1 VVAPLV
7 ASPPPNPLP
16 QGEGEN
22 VLTGCSPSPCGRG
35 LGGGAAF
42 ILAAL
47 FTLQTPRAAAA
58 DANALWQIVGERCV
72 PDEKQHDSPKPCEQ
86 VDLAGGY
93 AVLKDIVGKTQYLL
107 IPTTRVSGI
116 ESPAILAPNAP
127 NYWEDAWQAR
137 RYVEDRAGHPLPRD
151 AIGLAINSV
160 SGRTQNQ
167 LHIHIDCMR
176 LDVVAALR
184 EHASAIGTQWSDFPV
199 PLAGHHYLAM
209 RLEQSDLG
217 RINPFDLLADGIQGA
232 RADMGHYTLVL
243 VGATSGF
250 VLLAGHAAPATGNW
264 GAGEQLQDHSCVA
277 ASFAAR

>member
-1 VVAPLV
+1 MMAG
-7 ASPPPNPLP
+7 P
-16 QGEGEN
+16 QMH
-22 VLTGCSPSPCGRG
+22 CYRPKSSPSPCGRG
-35 LGGGAAF
+35 SGGGIVGAF
-42 ILAAL
+42 VLAAL
-47 FTLQTPRAAAA
+47 FNLITPRAAAA
-58 DANALWQIVGERCV
+58 DANALWQIVGEQCV
-72 PDEKQHDSPKPCEQ
+72 PDEKQYDSPKPCER

-137 RYVEDRAGHPLPRD
+137 RYVEDRAGHPLPRNV
-151 AIGLAINSV
+151 IGLAINSI

-184 EHASAIGTQWSDFPV
+184 DHASAIGTQWSKFPV
-199 PLAGHHYLAM
+199 PLAGHHYMAM

-217 RINPFDLLADGIQGA
+217 RINPFDLLADGIPSA

-243 VGATSGF
+243 VGAKSGF
-250 VLLAGHAAPATGNW
+250 VLLAGHATPATGNW

-277 ASFAAR
+277 ASFAER